1 MTNVDIEI
9 LELAFK
15 YVIDVAQSK
24 KYNLQSIAIL
34 KSFKEHDIKKYDYED
49 YLLNYSDFSEKYKFY
64 YTKDF
69 IYKNDYFTPREMY
82 VISPEYYLYYTFN
95 VFKYCYIK
103 FKGNEV
109 DFSKKNF
116 FVFYSGYLNF
126 QDDKFD
132 SDKINYKYSYEK
144 FIEKRNS
151 FSTDRVFSI
160 DLQDFFKNIK
170 IKKMKEKL
178 IKHVNGN
185 FPIAEETIGN
195 IIGFLENFDS
205 LPQLHYSIASSLL
218 SQYYLEDFTAEVNEI
233 LDKFPGAKAVRYVD
247 DMYFLIPLYTRKKK
261 ENKLLEKLA
270 YILWKDNLNINSK
283 KTTKFSRGEFLKYVE
298 KKHLHMES
306 IQKDS
311 TSFYHYK
318 IDEKVQELIENDGE
332 KLFEFIMELNE
343 LWKKDGFSS
352 SEYSEILKKFIEVE
366 HGGITKVFNQLMYS
380 GAYKCIDV
388 NILRKILEN
397 SSFIVFNP
405 SQFTILFI
413 IVNDYIRSKGESED
427 FLYRLEELVEEEM
440 DLKKAIIISTMFL
453 QKYKYSNFIEKLSY
467 LTEVNKQYVE
477 FIKKY
482 ILNDDK
488 CEESKD

>member
-1 MTNVDIEI
+1 MNKKDIEI

-15 YVIDVAQSK
+15 YIINMALSK

-34 KSFKEHDIKKYDYED
+34 NYFKNHDLKKYKYEH
-49 YLLNYSDFSEKYKFY
+49 YLLNYSEFSKKYKFC
-64 YTKDF
+64 YTRDF

-95 VFKYCYIK
+95 VFKFCYIK
-103 FKGNEV
+103 FKGGKV

-132 SDKINYKYSYEK
+132 GDKIGYGYSYEK
-144 FIEKRNS
+144 FVEKRNS
-151 FSTDRVFSI
+151 LTDGRVFSI

-178 IKHVNGN
+178 LKHVNGDCS
-185 FPIAEETIGN
+185 IEKKTIGN
-195 IIGFLENFDS
+195 IIDFLNNFDS

-233 LDKFPGAKAVRYVD
+233 LAEYPKAQAVMYVD
-247 DMYFLIPLYTRKKK
+247 DMYFLIPSYTRKKK
-261 ENKLLEKLA
+261 ENKILEKLS

-283 KTTKFSRGEFLKYVE
+283 KTMRFTKSEFLKYT
-298 KKHLHMES
+298 KRKQLHMES
-306 IQKDS
+306 IQKS
-311 TSFYHYK
+311 NISFYHYK
-318 IDEKVQELIENDGE
+318 INEKVQELLENDGE
-332 KLFEFIMELNE
+332 KLYKFIEKLNE
-343 LWKKDGFSS
+343 LWRKEGFSIS
-352 SEYSEILKKFIEVE
+352 KYSDILKEFIEVE

-380 GAYKCIDV
+380 GAYKCITLHM
-388 NILRKILEN
+388 LRKILEN
-397 SSFIVFNP
+397 SNFIVFNP

-413 IVNDYIRSKGESED
+413 IINDYIRSKGEDKD
-427 FLYRLEELVEEEM
+427 FLCELENLVEKEM

-453 QKYKYSNFIEKLSY
+453 QKNKYKNFVQKLSY
-467 LTEVNKQYVE
+467 LNDVNSQYVE
-477 FIKKY
+477 FINTY
-482 ILNDDK
+482 IK
-488 CEESKD
+488 